1 MGRYIPDE
9 IIDEIAARAD
19 IVDVVQSYVP
29 GLQHAGQRWK
39 ACCPFHQ
46 EKTPS
51 FIINPASNT
60 FHCFGCGKGGNVFKF
75 VMMIENLQFPDAA
88 QMLARKY
95 NVIIPEPERR
105 HYTREDKEAGVA
117 AYNLRE
123 RVFLLHEKLAA
134 WYRANLGNGNAAKA
148 AEYFKTRRLDPVF
161 AEKFMIGAAPDLWD
175 GMIQWATR
183 EGFTID
189 EMKEGR
195 LVSESKKTPG
205 KFFDFFRNRLI
216 FPIWNEQGRVVGFSA
231 RQIDPEQGGGKY
243 VNSSESV
250 IFKKSRILYGLNF
263 ARPEIAKKGFAII
276 CEGQM
281 DVIAMH
287 SAGCGN
293 AVAAQGTAFGS
304 DQAMILHR
312 YTENITLALDSD
324 SAGVNAILKDAA
336 ILLPLG
342 FNLKVARFPGGK
354 DPDELLK
361 NSGAEAVQKAVGEA
375 VDFFE
380 FLFMKETEGQDIAL
394 PAVKTKV
401 AENLLKFIMLFEN
414 AVARDSYLQW
424 LAGKLGLSTEAMLS
438 EVRRLSAKEVHQ
450 NRFRREVRER
460 REEIPPAAPP
470 PGKIPESVSNP
481 LLQRALTELLE
492 VILADS
498 ESADLVKGELPE
510 EMLDSGPYAV
520 AVETVIQAR
529 MNDEWEDA
537 PAMIT
542 QRLVECEFDYAGLT
556 AVLSA
561 EPRKHSRS
569 YCLKTVR
576 DCLKRIKIL
585 YFEKQLKHIKTAF
598 VSMPPGPDRNE
609 LLRKSVELTR
619 SLNALNHPRIQE
631 KPKPAKRYLLPD
643 EQRPP
648 EEIVIEESTET
659 EIEIG

>member
-1 MGRYIPDE
+1 MGRYIPDQV
-9 IIDEIAARAD
+9 IDEIAARAD
-19 IVDVVQSYVP
+19 IVEVVQSYVP
-29 GLQHAGQRWK
+29 GLQHAGSRWK

-51 FIINPASNT
+51 FIVNPASNT

-95 NVIIPEPERR
+95 NVIIPEPEHR
-105 HYTREDKEAGVA
+105 HFDKKEKEAAQA

-123 RVFLLHEKLAA
+123 RVFLLHEKLAS
-134 WYRANLGNGNAAKA
+134 WYRTNLVNGYAAKA
-148 AEYFKTRRLDPVF
+148 AEYFKTRRMDPVF
-161 AEKFMIGAAPDLWD
+161 AERFMIGAAPDLWD

-183 EGFTID
+183 EGFTIE
-189 EMKEGR
+189 EMKEAR
-195 LVSESKKTPG
+195 LVSESRQTPG

-231 RQIDPEQGGGKY
+231 RQIDPAQGGGKY

-263 ARPEIAKKGFAII
+263 ARQEIAKKGFAVI

-287 SAGCGN
+287 SAGCAN
-293 AVAAQGTAFGS
+293 AVAAQGTAFGN

-324 SAGVNAILKDAA
+324 SAGVSAILKDAA

-361 NSGAEAVQKAVGEA
+361 NAGAEAVRKAIDDAE
-375 VDFFE
+375 DFFA
-380 FLFMKETEGQDIAL
+380 FLLAKESENQDLAQ
-394 PAVKTKV
+394 PAVKTKI
-401 AENLLKFIMLFEN
+401 AQKLLKFIMLPDSE
-414 AVARDSYLQW
+414 VTRDSYIQW
-424 LAGKLGLSTEAMLS
+424 LAGKLSLHTDAMLA
-438 EVRRLSAKEVHQ
+438 EVHRLSAKEAHR
-450 NRFRREVRER
+450 NRFQRETRGQEKNG
-460 REEIPPAAPP
+460 EQSPKP
-470 PGKIPESVSNP
+470 KQLPESVANP
-481 LLQRALTELLE
+481 ILAKALAELLE
-492 VILADS
+492 VILS
-498 ESADLVKGELPE
+498 NEESADMVKADLPP
-510 EMLDSGPYAV
+510 EMLDNGPFAV

-529 MNDEWEDA
+529 MNDEWADA

-542 QRLVECEFDYAGLT
+542 RRLLECEFDCGP
-556 AVLSA
+556 LSA
-561 EPRKHSRS
+561 LLAAEPEKHSRS

-576 DCLKRIKIL
+576 DCLKRIRIL
-585 YFEKQLKHIKTAF
+585 FFEKQLADLKKNFSAMPRGPERDEVLKKT
-598 VSMPPGPDRNE
+598 
-609 LLRKSVELTR
+609 VELTR
-619 SLNALNHPRIQE
+619 ELNMLNHPQRRE
-631 KPKPAKRYLLPD
+631 TAKPVKRYLLPED
-643 EQRPP
+643 SGGSIPGGNYE
-648 EEIVIEESTET
+648 
-659 EIEIG
+659 

>member
-1 MGRYIPDE
+1 MSRFIPDD

-19 IVDVVQSYVP
+19 IVDVIQSYVP

-51 FIINPASNT
+51 FIVNPASNT

-75 VMMIENLQFPDAA
+75 IMMIENLPFPDAA

-95 NVIIPEPERR
+95 NVIIPEPEHR
-105 HYTREDKEAGVA
+105 HYTKEEKEAGVA

-134 WYRANLGNGNAAKA
+134 WYRSNLVNGNAAKA

-243 VNSSESV
+243 VNSSESI

-293 AVAAQGTAFGS
+293 AVAAQGTAFGN

-380 FLFMKETEGQDIAL
+380 FLFMKETEGQDLAL

-438 EVRRLSAKEVHQ
+438 EVRRLSAKEAHQ
-450 NRFRREVRER
+450 NRFRREAREPQ
-460 REEIPPAAPP
+460 EAPAAPLP
-470 PGKIPESVSNP
+470 ENVPESVSNP
-481 LLQRALTELLE
+481 LLQKALTVLLE

-498 ESADLVKGELPE
+498 RSADLVKGELPE

-520 AVETVIQAR
+520 AVETVIQAC
-529 MNDEWEDA
+529 MNDEWKDA
-537 PAMIT
+537 PAMIA
-542 QRLVECEFDYAGLT
+542 QRLIPCEFDYAGVT

-561 EPRKHSRS
+561 EPQGEKKSSS
-569 YCLKTVR
+569 YYLKTAR

-585 YFEKQLKHIKTAF
+585 YFGKQLKQIRAEF
-598 VSMPPGPDRNE
+598 VSMPPGPARKE

-619 SLNALNHPRIQE
+619 SLNALNHPRTQE
-631 KPKPAKRYLLPD
+631 KPKTVKRYLLPD
-643 EQRPP
+643 EQPP
-648 EEIVIEESTET
+648 SEEIVMEEASET